1 MKERGKSGSKAG
13 SNGSNKI
20 YRKLSNMVS
29 NKFSSKERKDLSYRT
44 KLTSF
49 FLLAIAI
56 TILVGLYN
64 YISSQMLMQDM
75 TDLLNKSQELTALY
89 KEVDEIQ
96 SDLEVYLSTRSSD
109 SLQSFYN
116 HSNSI
121 SYNNSILK
129 ADTDYTDRGVRITNL
144 TGMIDHYLKI
154 LDETIVDKRNRKISD
169 YTAGYQQAVKEYN
182 YIGSYI
188 KEIMSTDLSDSAEKY
203 IDIRRE
209 ADRSS
214 ILSYTMFGIS
224 FALILVLIVLFSYEI
239 TRPITKLSA
248 YAKEV
253 SSGNFEV
260 DISEEG
266 TSSEIRVLYR
276 AFGKMTRSIKKYIN
290 ELKEKERLERVLIQ
304 EKYDNLKMKNAL
316 HEAELLALQSQVNP
330 HFIFNSINIG
340 AKVAMLQGDSVTCE
354 YLENFADIF
363 RYNLKGLDYNATLS
377 DEVNNV
383 MAYMSLLTTRF
394 GDFIEF
400 RTDIPED
407 PEIKDFIIPRMTL
420 QPLTEN
426 AYIHGISKLEEGGII
441 ELSVRKEEE
450 RVIIIVSN
458 SGDHFPEE
466 AIQLILNRKWKHEKN
481 EKQKGHTTGIGMDN
495 VLKRLRLFYD
505 DYNVMNIISK
515 DGVTKVILSL
525 PFVNRRE
532 EDM

>member
-1 MKERGKSGSKAG
+1 MKKKKR
-13 SNGSNKI
+13 
-20 YRKLSNMVS
+20 R
-29 NKFSSKERKDLSYRT
+29 DLSYRT

-49 FLLAIAI
+49 FLLATAI
-56 TILVGLYN
+56 TILVGFYN
-64 YISSQMLMQDM
+64 YISSRMLMEDM
-75 TDLLNKSQELTALY
+75 TDLLNKSQELTSLY

-96 SDLEVYLSTRSSD
+96 NDLEVYLSTRSSD

-121 SYNNSILK
+121 SSDNNILK
-129 ADTDYTDRGVRITNL
+129 QDAEYTDRGVRIKNL

-169 YTAGYQQAVKEYN
+169 YSKGYQQSVKEYN

-188 KEIMSTDLSDSAEKY
+188 KEIMSTDLSDSAQRYLEIQKKAY
-203 IDIRRE
+203 N
-209 ADRSS
+209 STV
-214 ILSYTMFGIS
+214 LSYTMFGIS
-224 FALILVLIVLFSYEI
+224 FALILVIIVLFSYQI
-239 TRPITKLSA
+239 TRPITKLSS

-253 SSGNFEV
+253 SEGNFEV
-260 DISEEG
+260 DIAEEG

-276 AFGKMTRSIKKYIN
+276 AFSKMTKSIREYID

-363 RYNLKGLDYNATLS
+363 RYNLKGLDYNASLS
-377 DEVNNV
+377 EEVNNV
-383 MAYMSLLTTRF
+383 SSYMSLLTTRF
-394 GDFIEF
+394 GDFVTF
-400 RTDIPED
+400 HMDIPED
-407 PEIKDFIIPRMTL
+407 PEILEFKMPRMTL

-426 AYIHGISKLEEGGII
+426 AYIHGISKLEEGGAI
-441 ELSVRKEEE
+441 ELKATKEED
-450 RVIIIVSN
+450 RIKIIISN
-458 SGDHFPEE
+458 TGDHFPQE
-466 AIQLILNRKWKHEKN
+466 AIDRILNKKSKTVKN
-481 EKQKGHTTGIGMDN
+481 QAQKGHTTGIGMDN

-505 DYNVMNIISK
+505 EKDVMNIVSK
-515 DGVTKVILSL
+515 DGITKVILLL
-525 PFVNRRE
+525 PLHNKRE
-532 EDM
+532 MEIKEYENEV

>member
-1 MKERGKSGSKAG
+1 MKKKR
-13 SNGSNKI
+13 
-20 YRKLSNMVS
+20 R
-29 NKFSSKERKDLSYRT
+29 DLSYRT

-49 FLLAIAI
+49 FLLATAI

-64 YISSQMLMQDM
+64 YISSGMLMEDM

-96 SDLEVYLSTRSSD
+96 NDLEVYLATRSSD

-121 SYNNSILK
+121 SSDNSILK
-129 ADTDYTDRGVRITNL
+129 QDADYTDRGVRIKNL
-144 TGMIDHYLKI
+144 TGMIDHYLKV
-154 LDETIVDKRNRKISD
+154 LDETIVDKRNRKIGD
-169 YTAGYQQAVKEYN
+169 YTKGYQQSVKEYN
-182 YIGSYI
+182 FIGSYI
-188 KEIMSTDLSDSAEKY
+188 KEIMSTDLSDSAQRY
-203 IDIRRE
+203 LDIQKE
-209 ADRSS
+209 AYQSTV
-214 ILSYTMFGIS
+214 LSYTMFGIS
-224 FALILVLIVLFSYEI
+224 FALILVIIVLFSYEI
-239 TRPITKLSA
+239 TRPITKLSV

-253 SSGNFEV
+253 SEGNFEV
-260 DISEEG
+260 DISEVG

-276 AFGKMTRSIKKYIN
+276 AFGKMTKSIREYID

-363 RYNLKGLDYNATLS
+363 RYNLKGLDYNAS
-377 DEVNNV
+377 FSEEANNV
-383 MAYMSLLTTRF
+383 SSYMSLLTTRF
-394 GDFIEF
+394 GDFITF
-400 RTDIPED
+400 HMDIPED
-407 PEIKDFIIPRMTL
+407 PEILDFKMPRMTL

-441 ELSVRKEEE
+441 ELTVTKEED
-450 RVIIIVSN
+450 RIIIVISN
-458 SGDHFPEE
+458 TGDHFPQE
-466 AIQLILNRKWKHEKN
+466 AIDKILNTKWKN
-481 EKQKGHTTGIGMDN
+481 ERGHGQKGHTTGIGMDN

-505 DYNVMNIISK
+505 DKDVMDIVSK
-515 DGVTKVILSL
+515 EGITKVILRL
-525 PFVNRRE
+525 PIKNRRE
-532 EDM
+532 MESWEYENDI

>member
-1 MKERGKSGSKAG
+1 MK
-13 SNGSNKI
+13 N
-20 YRKLSNMVS
+20 RK
-29 NKFSSKERKDLSYRT
+29 RRDLSYRT

-49 FLLAIAI
+49 FLLATAI
-56 TILVGLYN
+56 TIIVGLYN
-64 YISSQMLMQDM
+64 YISSRMLMEDM

-96 SDLEVYLSTRSSD
+96 NDLEVYLSTRSSE

-121 SYNNSILK
+121 SSDNDILK
-129 ADTDYTDRGVRITNL
+129 QDAEYSDRGVRIMNL
-144 TGMIDHYLKI
+144 TGMIEHYLKT

-169 YTAGYQQAVKEYN
+169 YTKGYQQAIKEYN
-182 YIGSYI
+182 FIGSYI
-188 KEIMSTDLSDSAEKY
+188 KEIMSSDLSDSAQRYQE
-203 IDIRRE
+203 IQTE
-209 ADRSS
+209 ANNSTV
-214 ILSYTMFGIS
+214 LSYTMFGIS
-224 FALILVLIVLFSYEI
+224 FALILVIIVLFSYEI
-239 TRPITKLSA
+239 TRPITKLSS

-253 SSGNFEV
+253 SEGNFEV
-260 DISEEG
+260 DITEEG

-276 AFGKMTRSIKKYIN
+276 AFSKMTKSIREYIN

-377 DEVNNV
+377 EEVNNV
-383 MAYMSLLTTRF
+383 SSYMSLLTTRF
-394 GDFIEF
+394 GDFVTF
-400 RTDIPED
+400 HMDIPED
-407 PEIKDFIIPRMTL
+407 PDILEFKMPRMTL

-426 AYIHGISKLEEGGII
+426 AYIHGISKLEEGGRI
-441 ELSVRKEEE
+441 ELKVIKEKG
-450 RVIIIVSN
+450 RVVIEVSN
-458 SGDHFPEE
+458 SGDHFPKE
-466 AIQLILNRKWKHEKN
+466 AIERILGRSKKVEKSHG
-481 EKQKGHTTGIGMDN
+481 QKGHTTGIGMDN

-505 DYNVMNIISK
+505 KKDVMNIVSK
-515 DGVTKVILSL
+515 DGVTKVILLL
-525 PFVNRRE
+525 PINNKRE
-532 EDM
+532 VDNNQYENAI